1 MTKRQ
6 LLIAI
11 SIALLAMA
19 LILVYLFTIPKQT
32 ISYEKSMLIDN
43 IGSFETAAETCM
55 ELYKN
60 NKDDSDVW
68 LFNVDVNMDSLVC
81 YNSNGQLRYP
91 LTQEQKQAFTT
102 VKAVFR
108 LDHLGFA
115 NLFVNEDFASFGIEN
130 GRASFIYSPSA
141 RKPNFVNLPEHN
153 DNDRI
158 FVEQITDNWFYACK

>member
-1 MTKRQ
+1 VTKRKILLTAGFVLLIIVAMSVY
-6 LLIAI
+6 LLIA
-11 SIALLAMA
+11 
-19 LILVYLFTIPKQT
+19 PKKT
-32 ISYEKSMLIDN
+32 ISYERSMLTDN
-43 IGSFETAAETCM
+43 ISSFETAAKTCM
-55 ELYKN
+55 ELYRN

-68 LFNVDVNMDSLVC
+68 LFDLDADMNSMVC

>member
-1 MTKRQ
+1 MTKRK

-43 IGSFETAAETCM
+43 LGSFETAAETCM
-55 ELYKN
+55 ELYNN
-60 NKDDSDVW
+60 NKDDSDGW
-68 LFNVDVNMDSLVC
+68 LFNLDADMNNLVC
-81 YNSNGQLRYP
+81 YNSGSQSRYP

>member
-1 MTKRQ
+1 MTKRK
-6 LLIAI
+6 LLIVI
-11 SIALLAMA
+11 SVALLAMA

-32 ISYEKSMLIDN
+32 VSYEKTMLTDN

-55 ELYKN
+55 ELYKS

-68 LFNVDVNMDSLVC
+68 LFNLDADINNLVC
-81 YNSNGQLRYP
+81 YNSGNQSRYP

-102 VKAVFR
+102 VKSVFR

-130 GRASFIYSPSA
+130 GSASFIYSPTNQ
-141 RKPNFVNLPEHN
+141 KPNFVNSPEHS
-153 DNDRI
+153 DNDSI
-158 FVEQITDNWFYACK
+158 FVEQVTDKWFYACK

>member
-1 MTKRQ
+1 M
-6 LLIAI
+6 IVI
-11 SIALLAMA
+11 SVALLAMA

-32 ISYEKSMLIDN
+32 VSYEKTMLTDN

-55 ELYKN
+55 ELYKS

-68 LFNVDVNMDSLVC
+68 LFNLDADINNLVC
-81 YNSNGQLRYP
+81 YNSGNQSRYP

-102 VKAVFR
+102 VKSVFR

-130 GRASFIYSPSA
+130 GSASFIYSPTNQ
-141 RKPNFVNLPEHN
+141 KPNFVNSPEHS
-153 DNDRI
+153 DNDSI
-158 FVEQITDNWFYACK
+158 FVEQVTDKWFYACK